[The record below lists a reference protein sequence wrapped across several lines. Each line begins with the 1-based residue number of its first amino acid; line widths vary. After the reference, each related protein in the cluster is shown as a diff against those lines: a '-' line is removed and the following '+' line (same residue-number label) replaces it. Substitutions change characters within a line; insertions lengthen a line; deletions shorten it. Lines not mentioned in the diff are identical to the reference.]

1 MTDAVPS
8 RIARGLTGPTLAA
21 FALVLLLVSGT
32 FAALIFSVRDQHAE
46 ADGARRA
53 EQILRLSNRAERA
66 LVDIESGLRGYLLT
80 RDADFLEPYENG
92 RRDYGSRLIA
102 LDGLT
107 RDAGQR
113 RRLADLR
120 TAVDAYVTD
129 YAEPLRLRA
138 YDLRGPALVASTAEG
153 KRWLD
158 ALRARFTAFH
168 QAEQVLA
175 DHRRKRA
182 QATATRTIVLAA
194 TGFGGSIV
202 LLLMLA
208 LYLQRAVLRPVRRV
222 AFAAHRLA
230 DGHRDARVP
239 ATGRGE
245 IAFLGSSFNAMA
257 DTLGAREQ
265 ELRLAS
271 DRLNGILEHATAF
284 ISVKDVQ
291 GRYLLVGRSWLE
303 AIGRTPDEV
312 LGRTDAELMDGRRA
326 SASRAKDLEVV
337 RTGNVLEY
345 ERDVVTNEGSRSY
358 LTVKFPLADDSGAVY
373 AVATMATDMTERKHA
388 LAEAVEASRSKSE
401 FLANMSHEI
410 RTPLNGVIGMTELLL
425 ETELDDRAARAA
437 RKTAATSGEALLG
450 VINDILD
457 FSKIEAG
464 KLELDEHEFDLREAV
479 EDICEML
486 AAAGARQ
493 GARADRVRRRRRP
506 RLRARRPRPPAP
518 DPHQPRRQRGQVH
531 RARRGRRARRRCRGA
546 TGDDVELRF
555 EVTDTGIGIEPAQLD
570 APVRVLLAGRQLDD
584 APLRRHRPRPG
595 DLAPARRADGR
606 RHRRRVR
613 ARRRQP
619 LHLHGLAAG
628 GPGRAPDRAAR
639 GRRCPRTCAPWS
651 STTTSPTARSSR
663 RTCARA
669 TCAASRPRRA
679 PTRSP
684 RCTPRCGP
692 ASRSTSWC
700 STATC
705 PAWTA
710 SSSPRAIR
718 RAPSLRGTRLVMLTS
733 TADGRAR
740 ARRLGID
747 GYLTKPVRRARL
759 LQAVADAAAG
769 PPADAGEDAAARG
782 AARAGPRGRGARARG
797 RGQPRQP
804 ARDRDDARQARRS
817 PSTSPATAARRS
829 TSSAPARTRRCSW
842 TARCRSSTATPRPAA
857 IRASEA
863 PGTHLP

>member
-80 RDADFLEPYENG
+80 RDPDLLEPYENG

-120 TAVDAYVTD
+120 TAVDAYVTE

-138 YDLRGPALVASTAEG
+138 YDLRGAALVASTAEG

-158 ALRARFTAFH
+158 VLRARFTAFH

-175 DHRRKRA
+175 DHRRDRA

-194 TGFGGSIV
+194 TGLGGSIA

-222 AFAAHRLA
+222 AFAARRLA
-230 DGHRDARVP
+230 DGHRDTRVP

-257 DTLGAREQ
+257 DALGAREQ

-284 ISVKDVQ
+284 ISVKDAQ

-337 RTGNVLEY
+337 RTGKVLEY

-425 ETELDDRAARAA
+425 QTELDDEQRELA
-437 RKTAATSGEALLG
+437 KTAATSGEALLG

-479 EDICEML
+479 EDTCEML
-486 AAAGARQ
+486 AAQAHGKGLELTAFVAEDVPACVRGDRGRLRQ
-493 GARADRVRRRRRP
+493 ILTNLVSNAVKFTDRGEVAVRVDAAPCDGRRRRAA
-506 RLRARRPRPPAP
+506 L
-518 DPHQPRRQRGQVH
+518 QRHRHRHRH
-531 RARRGRRARRRCRGA
+531 RAGPARCA
-546 TGDDVELRF
+546 
-555 EVTDTGIGIEPAQLD
+555 
-570 APVRVLLAGRQLDD
+570 VRVLLAGRQLDD
-584 APLRRHRPRPG
+584 PPLRRHRSRPG

-628 GPGRAPDRAAR
+628 GPGRAPDPPPAR
-639 GRRCPRTCAPWS
+639 RRCPRTCASWS
-651 STTTSPTARSSR
+651 STTTSPTGRSSR

-679 PTRSP
+679 PTRWP
-684 RCTPRCGP
+684 RCTPRYGP
-692 ASRSTSWC
+692 ASRSTSSC

-710 SSSPRAIR
+710 SSSPPRSAAPRAC
-718 RAPSLRGTRLVMLTS
+718 
-733 TADGRAR
+733 
-740 ARRLGID
+740 
-747 GYLTKPVRRARL
+747 
-759 LQAVADAAAG
+759 
-769 PPADAGEDAAARG
+769 AARG
-782 AARAGPRGRGARARG
+782 
-797 RGQPRQP
+797 
-804 ARDRDDARQARRS
+804 S
-817 PSTSPATAARRS
+817 
-829 TSSAPARTRRCSW
+829 
-842 TARCRSSTATPRPAA
+842 
-857 IRASEA
+857 
-863 PGTHLP
+863 